1 MNETFDIIFVGG
13 GLANTLCACRIAQH
27 HPGLR
32 ICLLESGAH
41 LGAEH
46 TWSFHSTDLTQE
58 QLDWINPFIKYRWE
72 RQDVRFPAFSRTINA
87 GYNSLTSQSLHL
99 RAADVLGAAV
109 RLNTRVTTINEKSVF
124 TTSGEELRA
133 ECIFDGRGLMQADD
147 LALGYQTFLGL
158 EVRLE
163 HSHGQDN
170 PIIMDATVDQL
181 DGYRFVYTLPL
192 AHDRILIEDTY
203 YNDTTKFD
211 DAAIEARI
219 KDYAAARGWSVA
231 EIIRREHGIL
241 PIVLAG
247 HIEQFWDVVHAAIP
261 RTGLRAALFHPVTG
275 YSLPDAVRLADLLA
289 AQPSFETSRTAALIK
304 DYSLGHWN
312 SRGFYR
318 LLNRMLFI
326 AASPRER
333 ITVMQRFYR
342 LPEPLIQRFYAGQ
355 TTLADQMRILVGKP
369 PVSISRAL
377 PCLRPDSA
385 WDFARRHSGTVAA
398 KQDSTARNL

>member
-1 MNETFDIIFVGG
+1 MSDSFDIIFVGG
-13 GLANTLCACRIAQH
+13 GLANTLAACRIAQR
-27 HPGLR
+27 HPKLR
-32 ICLLESGAH
+32 LCLIESGAH

-46 TWSFHSTDLTQE
+46 TWSFHSTDVTSA
-58 QLDWINPFIKYRWE
+58 QLEWLDPFIRYKWE
-72 RQDVRFPAFSRTINA
+72 RQDVRFPAFTRTLDV
-87 GYNSLTSQSLHL
+87 GYNSLTSQSLHH
-99 RAADVLGAAV
+99 RATEVLSAAI

-124 TTSGEELRA
+124 TSAGEELHA
-133 ECIFDGRGLMQADD
+133 DCVFDGRGLKQSDD

-163 HSHGQDN
+163 QSHGQEN

-203 YNDTTKFD
+203 YNDTTTFD
-211 DAAIEARI
+211 EAAIEARI
-219 KDYAAARGWSVA
+219 RNYATSRGWAVA
-231 EIIRREHGIL
+231 EIERREHGIL

-247 HIEQFWDVVHAAIP
+247 HIDCFWDVVHASIP

-289 AQPSFETSRTAALIK
+289 DQSAFSTETTAALIADHSRK
-304 DYSLGHWN
+304 HWN
-312 SRGFYR
+312 ARAFYR
-318 LLNRMLFI
+318 LLTRMLFI

-355 TTLADQMRILVGKP
+355 TTLADQLRILVGKP
-369 PVSISRAL
+369 PVSISKAL
-377 PCLRPDSA
+377 PCLRPESA
-385 WDFARRHSGTVAA
+385 WDFARKHRGAMATTRDSAA
-398 KQDSTARNL
+398 GNL

>member
-1 MNETFDIIFVGG
+1 MNDTFDIIFVGG

-32 ICLLESGAH
+32 LCLLESGPH

-46 TWSFHSTDLTQE
+46 TWSFHTTDLSPAQYA
-58 QLDWINPFIKYRWE
+58 WIDPFLRYRWE
-72 RQDVRFPAFSRTINA
+72 RQDVRFPAFSRTIDA
-87 GYNSLTSQSLHL
+87 GYNSLTSQSLHQQATEL
-99 RAADVLGAAV
+99 LGAAV

-124 TTSGEELRA
+124 TTSGEEFRA
-133 ECIFDGRGLMQADD
+133 ACIFDGRGLKQSDD

-163 HSHGQDN
+163 QSHGQDN

-203 YNDTTKFD
+203 YNDTTTFD
-211 DAAIEARI
+211 DAAIETRI
-219 KDYAAARGWSVA
+219 RDYSASRGWTIA

-247 HIEQFWDVVHAAIP
+247 HIEQFWDAVHASIP

-289 AQPSFETSRTAALIK
+289 AQPSFETAATAALIK
-304 DYSLGHWN
+304 EHALAHWN
-312 SRGFYR
+312 GRAFYR

-342 LPEPLIQRFYAGQ
+342 LPEPLIQRFYAGH

-377 PCLRPDSA
+377 PCLRPASA
-385 WDFARRHSGTVAA
+385 WDFAKKHRGAIAA
-398 KQDSTARNL
+398 TRDSAAGNL